1 MSNDKQF
8 RPKPVYTISSAAQT
22 KAYLH
27 HVRMRIVSL
36 LAAQPMTISQVAQ
49 EFAVHPANIT
59 HHFKQLEKAGLIKLV
74 ERRDIGRTTE
84 KYYRAIALHFNVTAQ
99 KKKIS
104 GSNALALSLLRDDVS
119 LAIGQLTG
127 DDSEPLTCLL
137 KNAKISPNLT
147 FRRPIGHRSALPRP
161 ASLRSRRPAVGRRT
175 WCPGLSWGASNGL
188 SSGWCPKLRGNESLA
203 VVSGSN
209 GRTNSGQRRV
219 NRGFVKDRDELLLLL

>member
-104 GSNALALSLLRDDVS
+104 GSNVLALSLLRDDVS
-119 LAIGQLTG
+119 LAIGQLKG
-127 DDSEPLTCLL
+127 DDSEALTCLL
-137 KNAKISPNLT
+137 WNAKIRPKMYKA
-147 FRRPIGHRSALPRP
+147 FRKKLMDLIEEYKPAGTEDGTPYTLSLGLYPCNVERPTGEVHL
-161 ASLRSRRPAVGRRT
+161 V
-175 WCPGLSWGASNGL
+175 
-188 SSGWCPKLRGNESLA
+188 
-203 VVSGSN
+203 
-209 GRTNSGQRRV
+209 
-219 NRGFVKDRDELLLLL
+219 